1 MKTTVLDRLKQHLS
15 SISDEQFKQEWEA
28 IEAMGLG
35 GPSANEF
42 MSSFYLGSLN
52 ARQTIGDINPTNIKV
67 KIVISAGESSYALA
81 A

>member
-1 MKTTVLDRLKQHLS
+1 MKTTVLDRLKQHLN

-35 GPSANEF
+35 GPSADEF
-42 MSSFYLGSLN
+42 MASFHLGSIN
-52 ARQTIGDINPTNIKV
+52 AKQTVGVISPNNIRE
-67 KIVISAGESSYALA
+67 KIVIESGESSYALA